1 MAGKKSKSSKSI
13 INEIGDPEVQKP
25 GLISYLRG
33 RFLAGVVIAAPIA
46 ITIYLVWGFISW
58 IDRIIKPT
66 IPRAW
71 NPETYI
77 PDTVN
82 IFGFEVTLGVP
93 GLGLLVAIVGLTFL
107 GAVGAN
113 LIGRALVSTGDRFLS
128 NVPVVKNIYSLFK
141 QLFETIASSQ
151 ESSFRDM
158 VLVEYPKRGTWCV
171 GFVTAPIKGE
181 VLSKLGPDMLGVF
194 VPTTPNP
201 TSGFYMFVP
210 KKEVIDLDMSVEEGA
225 KMIVSVGM
233 VVPEHLTTEEKQ
245 KIAKKMP
252 RPADKSADKD
262 VLTGEPIKPA

>member
-1 MAGKKSKSSKSI
+1 MAAKK
-13 INEIGDPEVQKP
+13 PETTIDELLDNPQTKP
-25 GLISYLRG
+25 SLLSWVRS
-33 RFLAGVVIAAPIA
+33 RFLAGVVIAAPIT
-46 ITIYLVWGFISW
+46 ITFYLVASFIGW
-58 IDRIIKPT
+58 IDARVKPL

-77 PDTVN
+77 PDTVS
-82 IFGFEVTLGVP
+82 IFGLEFNLALP
-93 GLGLLVAIVGLTFL
+93 GLGVLVAVVMLTLL

-113 LIGRALVSTGDRFLS
+113 LIGRSMIKAGDRFLS

-158 VLVEYPKRGTWCV
+158 VLVEYPKKGTWCI
-171 GFVTAPIKGE
+171 GFVTAAIKGE
-181 VLSKLGPDMLGVF
+181 VSAKLGDGMIGVF

-210 KKEVIDLDMSVEEGA
+210 KAEVIDLDMSVEEGA

-233 VVPEHLTTEEKQ
+233 VVPEQLSNEQIVDVIEK
-245 KIAKKMP
+245 IPSSATNAENSGAK
-252 RPADKSADKD
+252 
-262 VLTGEPIKPA
+262 L